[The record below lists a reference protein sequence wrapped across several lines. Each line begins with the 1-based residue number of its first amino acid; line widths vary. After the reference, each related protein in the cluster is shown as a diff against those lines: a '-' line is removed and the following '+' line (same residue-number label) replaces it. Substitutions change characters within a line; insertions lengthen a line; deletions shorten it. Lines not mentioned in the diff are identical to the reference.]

1 MDEREQ
7 STGPTGGDPYR
18 EVAGKLREVA
28 LECQLPRARKEMLDL
43 AERFERRAVARE
55 RRAAFAGSRQTDSG

>member
-7 STGPTGGDPYR
+7 SIGPTGGDPYR

-28 LECQLPRARKEMLDL
+28 LECQLTRARQEKLGL
-43 AERFERRAVARE
+43 AERFERRAIARE